1 MLKLPGLLQGMGEGE
16 GAKDVSE
23 EIENE
28 DQLLGAKQRDA
39 PEEEK
44 VRLNLFFPKFLSP
57 FRNIQSWIRG
67 SKHRES
73 TAFLRQKN

>member
-1 MLKLPGLLQGMGEGE
+1 MGEGE
-16 GAKDVSE
+16 GAKDVSD

-44 VRLNLFFPKFLSP
+44 VRSVNLSL
-57 FRNIQSWIRG
+57 
-67 SKHRES
+67 
-73 TAFLRQKN
+73 AV

>member
-39 PEEEK
+39 SEEEK
-44 VRLNLFFPKFLSP
+44 VRLNLLSPKLLSP
-57 FRNIQSWIRG
+57 FRNIQS
-67 SKHRES
+67 
-73 TAFLRQKN
+73 